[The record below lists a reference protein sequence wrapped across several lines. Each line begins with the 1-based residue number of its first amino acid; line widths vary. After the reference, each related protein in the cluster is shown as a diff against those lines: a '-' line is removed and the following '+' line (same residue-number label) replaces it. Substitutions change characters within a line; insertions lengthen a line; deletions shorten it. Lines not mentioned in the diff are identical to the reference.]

1 MPAGVLSDGFIAELE
16 SFLDVVESL
25 TSQGCKHVESTQ
37 GCSLVLS
44 PRVETEGTVA
54 GELADMSRLG
64 YVDKMSKKT

>member
-25 TSQGCKHVESTQ
+25 TSQGCKHVESAE